1 MPKTN
6 IGSTCG
12 HLYVTIMAV
21 TKVLVVQMILNALP
35 LKKTSEDKRFSEK
48 KTYFCKRIE
57 ATLSVHIRIK

>member
-6 IGSTCG
+6 IGSTRR

-35 LKKTSEDKRFSEK
+35 LKKTLEDKRFSEK
-48 KTYFCKRIE
+48 YPIFVNGLRQ
-57 ATLSVHIRIK
+57 LSPYISE